1 MLPQRDAKQFVKI
14 ESIVDTGRIDD
25 TYCVNEPKRHMV
37 MFNGILT
44 GQCAEIQ
51 LPTKGVKN
59 SGKLYEY
66 SEDSGEI
73 AMCFL
78 SAIVLE
84 RVTEEEYEDV
94 AYYTTLMVDKTID
107 EMVYPYDSVR
117 YTSTKRRNIGIGL
130 TNLAC
135 DLATKGLSYTTK
147 EGRDYIHKVA
157 ERHEYYLH
165 KASLRLAKEFGVAG
179 WIDKTKYVDGWL
191 PIDTMKDLSFVDV
204 DQTLHYDWE
213 TLRKEI
219 KEVGGIRNSVLSAN
233 MPVESSSQVSN
244 TTNGLYPVR
253 DLFIIKKSGSNT
265 NAFIL

>member
-1 MLPQRDAKQFVKI
+1 MEDKDYTDYRKKCGKI
-14 ESIVDTGRIDD
+14 VSIEYAGISDVFCPTVETEEHIFISQGIK
-25 TYCVNEPKRHMV
+25 TFNCV
-37 MFNGILT
+37 
-44 GQCAEIQ
+44 EIQ

-157 ERHEYYLH
+157 ERHNIVTGKQIGRAH
-165 KASLRLAKEFGVAG
+165 V
-179 WIDKTKYVDGWL
+179 
-191 PIDTMKDLSFVDV
+191 
-204 DQTLHYDWE
+204 
-213 TLRKEI
+213 
-219 KEVGGIRNSVLSAN
+219 
-233 MPVESSSQVSN
+233 
-244 TTNGLYPVR
+244 
-253 DLFIIKKSGSNT
+253 
-265 NAFIL
+265 